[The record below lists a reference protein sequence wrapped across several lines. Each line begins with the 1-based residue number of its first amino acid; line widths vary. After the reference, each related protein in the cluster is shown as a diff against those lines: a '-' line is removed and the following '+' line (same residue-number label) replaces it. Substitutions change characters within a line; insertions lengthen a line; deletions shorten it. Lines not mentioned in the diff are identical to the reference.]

1 MTSFEEL
8 LQKRRSIRN
17 FEEREVPLSLIK
29 EILRES
35 TLAPSASHAQPW
47 HFIIIN
53 NRDVMKRVSDECKR
67 SLLERIEANPEL
79 PLSGYKEALSNADFN
94 IFYNAPCVI
103 YIVGPAEA
111 GSLEVD
117 CALLASYLMFSAA
130 QRGLGTCWIGLGADI
145 QDPGIREEIGMPP
158 QYRIVAP
165 IIVGYPGAIPEP
177 LPRDEP
183 KILKII
189 S

>member
-1 MTSFEEL
+1 MSSFNEL
-8 LQKRRSIRN
+8 LQKRRSIRS
-17 FEEREVPLSLIK
+17 FEEREVPLALIK

-67 SLLERIEANPEL
+67 SLLERIEANPVI

-94 IFYNAPCVI
+94 IFYNAPCVV

-145 QDPGIREEIGMPP
+145 QDPDIREEIGMPP

-165 IIVGYPGAIPEP
+165 IIVGYPGVIPEP